1 MRYGPE
7 SKLQALNNGWPFSDG
22 PMEWDIRLEIREG
35 QAHMVCASCP
45 QAIFCLAPDAF
56 QPGYTWNL
64 TGLKAR
70 VADHVLRCHAAEIA
84 DQTYS

>member
-1 MRYGPE
+1 
-7 SKLQALNNGWPFSDG
+7 
-22 PMEWDIRLEIREG
+22 
-35 QAHMVCASCP
+35 MVCASCP